1 MWWRGLSLGPLGNHC
16 FLRSSVTS
24 STLCSA
30 HIHLSHPHIDTIN
43 TVLTC
48 WVVACFALRRN
59 YNVHWTVT
67 GWNSWSTSTLT
78 ASPSCQLC
86 FTDNVY
92 SISQTLS
99 TVFHWSLCATLWT
112 TIGWAPGSLELP
124 LRAPICL
131 SCPPNWQPGLPGL
144 GFGFRWNFNRNI
156 FFFHQSESESFCSF
170 QSSSI
175 AQQSG

>member
-1 MWWRGLSLGPLGNHC
+1 MNLRFFISTVSMQAAGVELSSGKTFVGQLVHDVVARPQLGNHC

-30 HIHLSHPHIDTIN
+30 HIHLSHPHFHIDTIN

-59 YNVHWTVT
+59 CIVHWTVT

-99 TVFHWSLCATLWT
+99 TVFHWSMWPHCGRQLV
-112 TIGWAPGSLELP
+112 GH
-124 LRAPICL
+124 RAASSCL
-131 SCPPNWQPGLPGL
+131 SGPQSAFLAPPTGNQGCQG
-144 GFGFRWNFNRNI
+144 
-156 FFFHQSESESFCSF
+156 
-170 QSSSI
+170 
-175 AQQSG
+175 